1 MGNLRYYTPTMPKSN
16 LLHLVVH
23 IFLAPRFAMFSTTS
37 QNLGLPTEHPYLII
51 GAKEEVWPVI
61 HIKEQNRMTVRTLSA
76 NAGNAFLP
84 YEPNPKSGQPSKTL
98 FLQERTPILKTKKIS
113 FFAERTQSHF
123 RTPLRLHEFRT
134 PPGGQ
139 RPDNPQLPTP
149 TDAT

>member
-1 MGNLRYYTPTMPKSN
+1 MGNLRYYTPTMTKSN

-51 GAKEEVWPVI
+51 GAKAEVWPVI

-84 YEPNPKSGQPSKTL
+84 YEPNPKSGQSTKTL
-98 FLQERTPILKTKKIS
+98 FLPERTRSSKRKNV
-113 FFAERTQSHF
+113 FFTERTQSHF
-123 RTPLRLHEFRT
+123 RTPLRRT
-134 PPGGQ
+134 PCRGQ
-139 RPDNPQLPTP
+139 RLAN
-149 TDAT
+149 